1 MQLFFSYSLNLWGVS
16 GQSCGQST
24 GAVFMIIKPAN
35 LLSQH
40 GLETQTPQSTSQQL
54 PRCRERIALRKRMIN
69 AANSEELTNTICT
82 CFWTSLKI
90 LTHLQHL
97 CEKRNHTNEHKEQ
110 TDAINFS
117 PLLNRIGHRESL
129 QVETQVVTHTGD
141 TCKTERC
148 REQNVSIPPGS
159 DWREENTPGSPLR
172 SQLLRYFQTAC
183 RAIQGGYISVYGP
196 RVLAPP
202 VLRHHR
208 EACSVYTQTCM

>member
-1 MQLFFSYSLNLWGVS
+1 MRINFSYSLNLWGVS

-54 PRCRERIALRKRMIN
+54 PRFRERIALRKRMIN

-129 QVETQVVTHTGD
+129 QVETQVKSLIQETRVKLRDVESRTYPYRQDLTEEKRIHRVHPSVHSCSDTSKQHVGPFREVIFQYTGHGCWLHLFCVI
-141 TCKTERC
+141 TR
-148 REQNVSIPPGS
+148 
-159 DWREENTPGSPLR
+159 
-172 SQLLRYFQTAC
+172 
-183 RAIQGGYISVYGP
+183 
-196 RVLAPP
+196 
-202 VLRHHR
+202 
-208 EACSVYTQTCM
+208 